1 MPKSMSKPTIG
12 SVKSF
17 LNGDIFRSEPLRKQY
32 PLLLLIFV
40 LVIIYIM
47 AGYQAV
53 DQQNE
58 IHSLR
63 EDLKTA
69 KFQYL
74 SAYTDYADLTRQT
87 AIIERLE
94 KEKSSLQINMRPL
107 QKIE

>member
-1 MPKSMSKPTIG
+1 MSIAT
-12 SVKSF
+12 VKQL

-58 IHSLR
+58 IHRLHQ
-63 EDLKTA
+63 ELKTA

-74 SAYTDYADLTRQT
+74 SVYTEYADQTRQT
-87 AIIERLE
+87 AIVERLE
-94 KEKSSLQINMRPL
+94 TKNSTLKINMRPL
-107 QKIE
+107 QRID